1 MGVHSGED
9 LLKHVGHD
17 LACVT
22 YGDDLM
28 SGPSNV
34 AVECERCGEVL
45 LDFDVPP
52 ERLTRERAL
61 NMLTKGGADAYAD
74 LAAYFQ
80 ISDEEIDA
88 ARDWKWEEGP
98 KSFT

>member
-1 MGVHSGED
+1 MGVHSGAE
-9 LLKHVGHD
+9 LLTHVGHD

-22 YGDDLM
+22 YGDDLNEP
-28 SGPSNV
+28 GERGRGVRAVRV

-45 LDFDVPP
+45 LDFDLPP

-61 NMLTKGGADAYAD
+61 QMLTKGGADAYAD

-80 ISDEEIDA
+80 IGDEEIDA
-88 ARDWKWEEGP
+88 ARD
-98 KSFT
+98 

>member
-1 MGVHSGED
+1 MGVHSGAD

-22 YGDDLM
+22 YVDGLM
-28 SGPSNV
+28 SPANV

-45 LDFDVPP
+45 LDFDLPP

-61 NMLTKGGADAYAD
+61 QMLTKGGADAYEA

-88 ARDWKWEEGP
+88 ARD
-98 KSFT
+98 